1 MHIRDWSSDVCASDL
16 FPPHCRSLPRW
27 RPYMAT
33 SATEVKEEG
42 LVLTPPEPVTPV
54 AKERAAGLV
63 PIDDEKRSKLDE
75 KVDGFISDLVAQ
87 DANSPEFGA
96 RVDQIVNMGR
106 KEIADAAGQ
115 SNRFLDRPV
124 RAMDSDNS
132 VGADLAELR
141 RTIEDLD
148 PGSKGDLFS
157 QQKLFGIIPFGSKLR
172 DYFDGY
178 KSAQSHIRSILS
190 SLASGKDELIKD
202 NAAIDVERQNLWAA
216 MGRLEQ
222 MIHISKTMD
231 ARLEAKALEL
241 DATDPAKAKAVR
253 ETALFYVRQRSQDL
267 LTQMAVTVQG
277 YLALDLVKKNNVELV
292 KGVDRAST
300 TTVSALRTAV
310 TVAQALTNQKLV
322 LEQITALNTTTAN
335 IIDSAGEMLKNQ
347 TARIHEQ
354 AASST
359 IPMETLKRA
368 FQNIYDTM
376 DSSDAFKLKALDS
389 MKTTVDTLST
399 EVEKSRG
406 YIARAEGAAQ
416 GQLTGGTATP
426 LSALEG

>member
-1 MHIRDWSSDVCASDL
+1 MASSA
-16 FPPHCRSLPRW
+16 PTPT
-27 RPYMAT
+27 AT
-33 SATEVKEEG
+33 G
-42 LVLTPPEPVTPV
+42 LAEPLTLTPPEPVAQV
-54 AKERAAGLV
+54 APERAAGLV
-63 PIDDEKRSKLDE
+63 PIDEEKKSKLE
-75 KVDGFISDLVAQ
+75 GKVDDFIGELVAL

-96 RVDQIVNMGR
+96 KIDQIVNMGR
-106 KEIADAAGQ
+106 KEIADAAGH

-132 VGADLAELR
+132 VGADLAQLR

-148 PGSKGDLFS
+148 PGKQGNLLAP
-157 QQKLFGIIPFGSKLR
+157 KRLFGILPFGNKMR
-172 DYFDGY
+172 NYFDSY
-178 KSAQSHIRSILS
+178 KSAQGHINSILG
-190 SLASGKDELIKD
+190 SLASGKDTLIKD
-202 NAAIDVERQNLWAA
+202 NAAIDVERQNMWAT

-231 ARLEAKALEL
+231 ARLENKALEL
-241 DATDPAKAKAVR
+241 DSSDPAKAKAIR

-300 TTVSALRTAV
+300 TTVAALRTAV
-310 TVAQALTNQKLV
+310 TVAQALVGQKLV

-335 IIDSAGEMLKNQ
+335 MIDSTGEMLKNQ

-359 IPMETLKRA
+359 IPIETLQRA

-376 DSSDAFKLKALDS
+376 DSIDSFKLKALEN
-389 MKTTVDTLST
+389 MKTTVNVLSG
-399 EVEKSRG
+399 EVEKSKG

-416 GQLTGGTATP
+416 AQKSVAAGDNP
-426 LSALEG
+426 LASLEG